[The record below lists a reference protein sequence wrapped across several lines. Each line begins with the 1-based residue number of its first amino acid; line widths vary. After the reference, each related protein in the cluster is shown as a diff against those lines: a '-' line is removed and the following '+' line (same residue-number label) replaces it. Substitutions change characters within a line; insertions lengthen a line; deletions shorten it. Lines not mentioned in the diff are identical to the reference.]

1 MATKAARIANQGRE
15 ANRDFTTSERRE
27 APRFRAV
34 AATVVGNV
42 LEWFDFAA
50 YAFFATVI
58 ARHFFPAGDDV
69 AALMSALAAYG
80 VGFVARPLGAI
91 VFGRLGDRRGRKVA
105 LLISMPTMGF
115 GTLLVGL
122 TPAYAAIGVLAP
134 ILLVGGRVLQGFVAG
149 GRGRQRDGVTFR
161 MGASK
166 STRIYSG
173 LQQCTAVFGTL
184 LGSGAAALINSAL
197 PTEMVN
203 TWGWR
208 LPFLIGG
215 LVVAPLGVFLR
226 RNVEESPMFAHA
238 LDRGATRPSQ
248 SAWGCGANR

>member
-134 ILLVGGRVLQGFVAG
+134 ILLVGGRVLQGFVGNA
-149 GRGRQRDGVTFR
+149 
-161 MGASK
+161 MA
-166 STRIYSG
+166 
-173 LQQCTAVFGTL
+173 L
-184 LGSGAAALINSAL
+184 LS
-197 PTEMVN
+197 E
-203 TWGWR
+203 W
-208 LPFLIGG
+208 
-215 LVVAPLGVFLR
+215 AP
-226 RNVEESPMFAHA
+226 
-238 LDRGATRPSQ
+238 
-248 SAWGCGANR
+248 ANRRGFTAACNNALRCLGRSWALAPPHLSIPRFRPKW